1 MAALDWLNGRRTPFA
16 DQTLK
21 GAIVGLTL
29 GTTAPKIFRALVE
42 ATAFGSRAIVE
53 QFRKEGVPINAVIAQ
68 GGIARKSPFVMQV
81 TADIL
86 GMPIRVVAS
95 DQACALGA
103 GMLAAVAGGVY
114 PDVGA
119 AQKRMGSGFDKTF
132 KPDAG
137 PRCYQAATNG
147 TPSSAEP
154 RALLSAY
161 ERYEEERLDRLREEV
176 YKANMNLVG
185 PRPRRLDFRQCLG
198 HRPGNRAHRHQSRAA
213 STTPSLRRRTWS
225 CSTWTG
231 RRWREI

>member
-1 MAALDWLNGRRTPFA
+1 VAALDWLNGRRTPFA

-103 GMLAAVAGGVY
+103 GMLAAVAAGVH
-114 PDVGA
+114 PSVAA
-119 AQKRMGSGFDKTF
+119 AQKKMGSGFDKVF
-132 KPDAG
+132 KPD
-137 PRCYQAATNG
+137 
-147 TPSSAEP
+147 
-154 RALLSAY
+154 
-161 ERYEEERLDRLREEV
+161 
-176 YKANMNLVG
+176 KK
-185 PRPRRLDFRQCLG
+185 
-198 HRPGNRAHRHQSRAA
+198 RAA
-213 STTPSLRRRTWS
+213 AYGRMYATYTSLGGSLAGLLRKL
-225 CSTWTG
+225 
-231 RRWREI
+231 

>member
-1 MAALDWLNGRRTPFA
+1 MTVQAHNRGGGAGARKGGAALAQARKGIEDSILDRLAEEAAKVDPDESTVAALDWLNGRRTPFA

-86 GMPIRVVAS
+86 GMPIRVVTS

-103 GMLAAVAGGVY
+103 GMLAAVAAGVH
-114 PDVGA
+114 PSVAA
-119 AQKRMGSGFDKTF
+119 AQKKMGSGFDKIF
-132 KPDAG
+132 KPDKK
-137 PRCYQAATNG
+137 RAAAYTRQYG
-147 TPSSAEP
+147 TYTSLGGSLTGLL
-154 RALLSAY
+154 RAL
-161 ERYEEERLDRLREEV
+161 
-176 YKANMNLVG
+176 
-185 PRPRRLDFRQCLG
+185 
-198 HRPGNRAHRHQSRAA
+198 
-213 STTPSLRRRTWS
+213 
-225 CSTWTG
+225 
-231 RRWREI
+231 